1 MNKKLTTLV
10 TTVALVV
17 SMSTTAVLAEPLSD
31 KLNSQQQQLQQ
42 HRNEYNSAQKKI
54 EEIDQAIERLD
65 SAIEIKMQEIESTKR
80 KIESIKNKIELAEKS
95 IKKAEEDIQAEKD
108 LYNERMRVMY
118 MKGAGSGYID
128 VILGAKDLND
138 LFSRVEAVKKI
149 TELDKKIVEELR
161 QKQDE
166 IQKQKDELTKEQ
178 KELASLNSQQQEKM
192 DKLQK
197 DKAAQDK
204 LVQDARRQS
213 SAYASKVK
221 ADQNQINQTKKLIE
235 QARQKSN
242 NNTNNPPSRGD
253 SSNSSSNGSS
263 NNSSSGSADFSSN
276 SVVSYAYNYLG
287 SPYVWGATGPSTFDC
302 SGFVK
307 YVYAHFGVR
316 LPRVSR
322 DQATVGSY
330 VSRDNLQPGDLVFF
344 GSPIHHVGMYV
355 GNGCYIHAPRTGDV
369 VKISSLGSRS
379 DYTTARRVK

>member
-10 TTVALVV
+10 TAVALVV

-31 KLNSQQQQLQQ
+31 KLNNQQQQLQQ
-42 HRNEYNSAQKKI
+42 HRNEYNSAQNKV
-54 EEIDQAIERLD
+54 EEIEQAIELLD
-65 SAIEIKMQEIESTKR
+65 SEIEIKMQEIESTKK
-80 KIESIKNKIELAEKS
+80 KIESIKNKIKLAEKN

-118 MKGAGSGYID
+118 MTSAGGGYID

-138 LFSRVEAVKKI
+138 FFSRVEAVKKI
-149 TELDKKIVEELR
+149 TELDKNIVEELR

-178 KELASLNSQQQEKM
+178 KELASLNAQQQEKM

-204 LVQDARRQS
+204 LVQDARSQS

-235 QARQKSN
+235 QAKQNSN
-242 NNTNNPPSRGD
+242 NTYNPPSRGD
-253 SSNSSSNGSS
+253 SSNSSSSG
-263 NNSSSGSADFSSN
+263 SSSGSADFSS
-276 SVVSYAYNYLG
+276 SAVVNYAYNYLG
-287 SPYVWGATGPSTFDC
+287 SPYVWGATGPNSFDC

-379 DYTTARRVK
+379 DYTTARRVR